1 LHHDPEK
8 DETVSN
14 FFIERVYAKNYR
26 QFTTLDVTFNRG
38 FNFITGPNGSGK
50 TSILACIAHCL
61 HHGTYNYSRFKENV
75 EFWTDLTMPEGKYRI
90 GMGAG
95 SISPMGYRQNQ
106 LTSWNSPPAER
117 DRQSIS
123 TSNIQNIEEFCP
135 LFIGSNRNI
144 KYTKI
149 AGMQREAAQVE
160 RSNHYTS
167 KSLNSL
173 YGENQESIKQWLINR
188 YFIIDKEWA
197 QVEKENWNHLMTSLP
212 HLGPFNSD
220 LKYIKTE
227 RDLEPT
233 FSLYGEEC
241 YLEELSSGFQ
251 AVLYVVISIFEWI
264 ESTKPEGKRIASKA
278 FGTVLI
284 DELDLHLHPEWQL
297 TLRKGLKTIFPNLQ
311 FIVTTHSPHLLA
323 SAESGETIIL
333 PREHGQK
340 DYIVKPTGQK
350 FSGWNTDQILSDVMD
365 VKSLAN
371 KDYEQ
376 AIHRAFEAIEQNS
389 TDHLEQEIQKLA
401 KISHPDDSIVTVLTT
416 RLAAMKVKG

>member
-1 LHHDPEK
+1 MSD
-8 DETVSN
+8 

-26 QFTTLDVTFNRG
+26 QFSTLDVTFNRG

-61 HHGTYNYSRFKENV
+61 HHSTFNYSRFKENV
-75 EFWTDLTMPEGKYRI
+75 EFWTDLAMPEGKYRI

-95 SISPMGYRQNQ
+95 SISPMGYRKNQ
-106 LTSWNSPPAER
+106 LTSWTSPPLED
-117 DRQSIS
+117 DRHSIS
-123 TSNIQNIEEFCP
+123 TSNIKNIEEFCP

-149 AGMQREAAQVE
+149 DGMQREATQDE
-160 RSNHYTS
+160 RSNYYTS
-167 KSLNSL
+167 RSLNSL
-173 YGENQESIKQWLINR
+173 YGENQEPIKQWLINR

-197 QVEKENWNHLMTSLP
+197 QVEKENWNHLITSLP

-227 RDLEPT
+227 RDLEPI
-233 FSLYGEEC
+233 FSIYGEEC

-251 AVLYVVISIFEWI
+251 AVLYIVINIFEWI
-264 ESTKPEGKRIASKA
+264 ESTKPEGKRVASKA

-284 DELDLHLHPEWQL
+284 DELDIHLHPEWQL
-297 TLRKGLKTIFPNLQ
+297 TLRKGLKIIFPNLQ

-340 DYIVKPTGQK
+340 DYIIKPTRQK

-376 AIHRAFEAIEQNS
+376 AIHRAFTAIEQNS
-389 TDHLEQEIQKLA
+389 ADHLEQEIQTLA